1 MDEKTIGILLM
12 GGLVVAL
19 GVFGSFMAARQQEQE
34 KLKAKAQPRQLRPSQ
49 RVRLGIQRR

>member
-1 MDEKTIGILLM
+1 MDEKTVGILVM

-34 KLKAKAQPRQLRPSQ
+34 SLKKKTQPRQLRPSQ
-49 RVRLGIQRR
+49 RVRLRIQR